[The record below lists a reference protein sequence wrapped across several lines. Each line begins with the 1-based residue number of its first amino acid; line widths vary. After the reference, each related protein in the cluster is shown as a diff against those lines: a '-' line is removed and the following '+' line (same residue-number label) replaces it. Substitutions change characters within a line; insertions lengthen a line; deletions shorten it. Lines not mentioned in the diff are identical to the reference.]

1 MICGLAVSRFTFTQ
15 VYRFVCCSFH
25 MNVQKYIFFI
35 GYQCNDLVTYFV
47 HSAMRNVILHV
58 DKCLVIVLPSICI
71 FLFDFISLL
80 TYIWSKDP
88 CVVGRLD
95 HTRRTYRCW
104 EIVIPSLFPYIG
116 SEVRIW
122 IHRMNCNKYQDSI
135 CSSFVYHAE
144 RILLGEYGHVFE
156 FENSQQK
163 IAEIQYDSDSND
175 DGNNQK
181 DK

>member
-1 MICGLAVSRFTFTQ
+1 MRSRSFQIHLF
-15 VYRFVCCSFH
+15 RFVCCSFH

-35 GYQCNDLVTYFV
+35 GYRCNDLVTYFV

-58 DKCLVIVLPSICI
+58 DKCLVIVVPSICI

-80 TYIWSKDP
+80 TYIWSNDR

-122 IHRMNCNKYQDSI
+122 IHGMHCNKYQDSI
-135 CSSFVYHAE
+135 CAKCCCFCIKLELNSCHNYNPLRFRSCLAKLLASS
-144 RILLGEYGHVFE
+144 
-156 FENSQQK
+156 
-163 IAEIQYDSDSND
+163 
-175 DGNNQK
+175 
-181 DK
+181 